1 LKKTQLVTIL
11 AILMLFP
18 LNLFCQKDLLPELS
32 NTYGNRLHTDRD
44 EVLMTFT
51 DAENDIYMIGI
62 TESDFT
68 FRDIKIIK
76 LDQNLNELWAKQ
88 LSYETRLSL
97 DNLKDA
103 FIDSKNNLYVI
114 VSPAYSSN
122 QQTRVIVKFDPQ
134 GNKLWEYA
142 FSDIKDPEDFD
153 FSFDLISLDQQDNLH
168 MAYRPR
174 NYEYLKY
181 HFLTFSPEGE
191 VIEDFTKD
199 DLFKD
204 PAHGYV
210 YNNHANLGKDNIIN
224 MLYKIEYP
232 DAPYQEFRLRKFN
245 ATDDLD
251 VAIELDA
258 DEINFI
264 NTPFDET
271 YTTISNDSN
280 GNLAFI
286 VPNYEFYKDFM
297 VLYFNEDG
305 SIRYKQKQD
314 PLQDRFLLN
323 HKINTQD
330 NLLIFSNNRA
340 SDTSDQLVF
349 TLQIY
354 NPQGELIFENHDNQV
369 LAASVYLHDK
379 LLTVYSDKGEII
391 TYDYQLNRLNQ
402 KTIKPINNYSFSLNA
417 LLHIDGNT
425 YFSATTYDKKY
436 PKSEL
441 LSEQNFI
448 MRKMDHEKE
457 IASYTYDGPGTSRVF
472 FNYLRM
478 VDGNYV
484 LSATEK
490 VGAELSCP
498 GCRIA
503 PKIKYKLTY
512 DKDLNL
518 IKEEIIDDIDY
529 TYEDDDYPE
538 EVMEYHYKSPE
549 GVDFKYTV
557 SSDYNSFSCYK
568 NDVFQWTRNL
578 SLTNADERGISF
590 VVDKNGDFIVS
601 SSDSFETHKMH
612 RTSLENVYLYVNMP
626 VAIYKV
632 LPLSNSWFG
641 TFADDTTVQDDNI
654 WILSP
659 EFTLIHKTFSE
670 ISVNPIDSHFI
681 EKNSKLVYWVEGENN
696 VWILNQFAEVEEQY
710 NMDMT
715 FHSDF
720 YLYDGNYLINTDMI
734 FHYIVNYYP
743 WQWSRGVIEKYNL
756 DLSYLIEDPVAID
769 LDQDGIDDSID
780 RCRNTEMGAE
790 VNAYG
795 CSQLQVLATDDLS
808 ANLEN
813 IEVYP
818 NPAKDKLF
826 LTIPENTIID
836 QLSVFDYTGKKIF
849 MTVPVAYKTYQEI
862 DLSKFSKGIYIVK
875 VTFENGA
882 LSQKKFIVE

>member
-1 LKKTQLVTIL
+1 MSL
-11 AILMLFP
+11 AIFPLDLLCQKKLFP
-18 LNLFCQKDLLPELS
+18 EVS

-44 EVLMTFT
+44 EVLMTFS
-51 DAENDIYMIGI
+51 DLEHAIYMIGI

-76 LDQNLNELWAKQ
+76 LNQELEVLWEKQ
-88 LSYETRLSL
+88 LSFDTRLSL

-103 FIDSKNNLYVI
+103 FVDSKNNLIVI
-114 VSPAYSSN
+114 ASPAYSVN
-122 QQTRVIVKFDPQ
+122 QRTRVIIKFDPQ

-153 FSFDLISLDQQDNLH
+153 FSFDLISLDQEDNLH

-181 HFLTFSPEGE
+181 HFLTFSPEGK
-191 VIEDFTKD
+191 VIEDYTKD
-199 DLFKD
+199 DVFKD
-204 PAHGYV
+204 PEHGYV
-210 YNNHANLGKDNIIN
+210 YNNHAILGKNNMIN

-245 ATDDLD
+245 ASSDEDT
-251 VAIELDA
+251 AIELTP
-258 DEINFI
+258 DEVNFI
-264 NTPFDET
+264 NTPFTET
-271 YTTISNDSN
+271 YTTITNDSK

-305 SIRYKQKQD
+305 SIRYKQTQD
-314 PLQDRFLLN
+314 PLQDRFLLG
-323 HKINTQD
+323 HKINDQD
-330 NLLIFSNNRA
+330 NLLIFSNNRTA
-340 SDTSDQLVF
+340 GTSDQLAF
-349 TLQIY
+349 SIQIY
-354 NPQGELIFENHDNQV
+354 DTEGELIFENLDDQIV
-369 LAASVYLHDK
+369 AQSVYLHDD
-379 LLTVYSDKGEII
+379 LLSVYTDKGEIL
-391 TYDYQLNRLNQ
+391 TYDYKLNRINQ
-402 KTIKPINNYSFSLNA
+402 KVLNAINNYSFSINA
-417 LLHIDGNT
+417 LLTIDGHT

-441 LSEQNFI
+441 RSEQNMI

-478 VDGNYV
+478 IDGNYV

-490 VGAELSCP
+490 AGAELSCP

-503 PKIKYKLTY
+503 PQIKYKLTY

-518 IKEEIIDDIDY
+518 IKEEIIDDIHY

-538 EVMEYHYKSPE
+538 EAMDYYYESPG
-549 GVDFKYTV
+549 GVNFRYTV
-557 SSDYNSFSCYK
+557 SSDYNSFSFYK

-578 SLTNADERGISF
+578 TLTNSNERGISF
-590 VVDKNGDFIVS
+590 VVDKNGDFIIS

-612 RTSLENVYLYVNMP
+612 RTSPENEYLFVNMP
-626 VAIYKV
+626 VAIFKV
-632 LPLSNSWFG
+632 LPLTNSWFV

-659 EFTLIHKTFSE
+659 EFTLIEKTFSE
-670 ISVNPIDSHFI
+670 ISVNPIDAHFI
-681 EKNSKLVYWVEGENN
+681 EKNNKLVYWVDGELN
-696 VWILNQFAEVEEQY
+696 VWILNQYAEVEEQY
-710 NMDMT
+710 EMDMD

-734 FHYIVNYYP
+734 GHYIVNYYP
-743 WQWSRGVIEKYNL
+743 WQWSRGVIEKFNL
-756 DLSYLIEDPVAID
+756 DLSYLIEDPVAVDI
-769 LDQDGIDDSID
+769 DQDGTDDSID
-780 RCRNTEMGAE
+780 RCRNTEMGAV

-795 CSQLQVLATDDLS
+795 CSELQVLATDDLS
-808 ANLEN
+808 STFGS
-813 IEVYP
+813 IEIYP

-826 LTIPENTIID
+826 LTIPQNTFID
-836 QLSVFDYTGKKIF
+836 QLRIFDYTGKELF
-849 MTVPVAYKTYQEI
+849 VAIPEQHIERHEI
-862 DLSKFSKGIYIVK
+862 DLSKFAEGIYIVK
-875 VTFENGA
+875 VTFENGSV
-882 LSQKKFIVE
+882 SQKKFIIE